1 MQKTPLRGASVPSDF
16 QYFRSISPTYRT
28 YLEQC
33 GIQTVDVGT
42 QYGWIKDFKIF
53 QIVKFE
59 RTDLPPTRELLV
71 SVGFKRGIVLWI
83 PAHNDEIKKP
93 WREMMIPGGHFTLTG
108 IGRATAQ
115 YWMQWN
121 ERARRARK
129 RFLEQDEVE
138 IVEVTKQ
145 EFVVAFSTTQVKH
158 AFRSDYIR
166 YFTKMYDINES
177 TVRSFLAISK
187 KH

>member
-1 MQKTPLRGASVPSDF
+1 
-16 QYFRSISPTYRT
+16 
-28 YLEQC
+28 
-33 GIQTVDVGT
+33 
-42 QYGWIKDFKIF
+42 
-53 QIVKFE
+53 
-59 RTDLPPTRELLV
+59 
-71 SVGFKRGIVLWI
+71 
-83 PAHNDEIKKP
+83 
-93 WREMMIPGGHFTLTG
+93 MMIPGGHFTLTG

-129 RFLEQDEVE
+129 RFLEQDDVE

-145 EFVVAFSTTQVKH
+145 EFVAAFSATRVKH

-166 YFTKMYDINES
+166 YFTKMCDIDQS

-187 KH
+187 KSGPLAGLAVHDSHNMSTHLVAFTSRDAKASQC

>member
-1 MQKTPLRGASVPSDF
+1 
-16 QYFRSISPTYRT
+16 
-28 YLEQC
+28 
-33 GIQTVDVGT
+33 
-42 QYGWIKDFKIF
+42 
-53 QIVKFE
+53 
-59 RTDLPPTRELLV
+59 
-71 SVGFKRGIVLWI
+71 VLWI
-83 PAHNDEIKKP
+83 PAHVDAVTKP

-108 IGRATAQ
+108 IGRATTQ

-138 IVEVTKQ
+138 IVAVAKQ
-145 EFVVAFSTTQVKH
+145 EFVDAFSATRVKH

-166 YFTKMYDINES
+166 YFTKMSDINEN

-187 KH
+187 KS

>member
-1 MQKTPLRGASVPSDF
+1 MQKKALQGTSVPSDF
-16 QYFRSISPTYRT
+16 QYFRSISPVYRA

-33 GIQTVDVGT
+33 NIQTINVGE
-42 QYGWIKDFKIF
+42 QFGWIKDFKIF

-59 RTDLPPTRELLV
+59 RTKLPPTRELLA
-71 SVGFKRGIVLWI
+71 SSGFKRGLVLWI
-83 PAHNDEIKKP
+83 PAHVDEVKKP

-108 IGRATAQ
+108 IGRITTQ

-138 IVEVTKQ
+138 IVEVTQQ
-145 EFVVAFSTTQVKH
+145 EFVTAFSATRVKH

-166 YFTKMYDINES
+166 YFNKMCAIDES